1 MSAVI
6 RVDSLNKTFAR
17 KQALF
22 NLRLEI
28 QAGEMV
34 ALIGASGSGKSTLL
48 RHVAGLARCD
58 RDNGGSI
65 DVLGRRLPDRLDL
78 RDRQQ
83 PEAQG
88 LQVAGQLHELPHR
101 HRPGAGCGD
110 QCGLPA
116 RRAGAFLLLVAD
128 SVDGPFQAGATGR
141 AAVQREGLGH
151 PVRPEEP

>member
-48 RHVAGLARCD
+48 RHREVACFHIATGWTGLSCGYA
-58 RDNGGSI
+58 
-65 DVLGRRLPDRLDL
+65 
-78 RDRQQ
+78 
-83 PEAQG
+83 A
-88 LQVAGQLHELPHR
+88 
-101 HRPGAGCGD
+101 GAG
-110 QCGLPA
+110 
-116 RRAGAFLLLVAD
+116 
-128 SVDGPFQAGATGR
+128 
-141 AAVQREGLGH
+141 
-151 PVRPEEP
+151 

>member
-48 RHVAGLARCD
+48 RHVAGLARCA
-58 RDNGGSI
+58 RDHGGSI
-65 DVLGRRLPDRLDL
+65 DVLGRRLQASGRLRGDVRPL
-78 RDRQQ
+78 PAAIGYNFQQ
-83 PEAQG
+83 VNLVTRLSLLASV
-88 LQVAGQLHELPHR
+88 LQVFCRIMP
-101 HRPGAGCGD
+101 
-110 QCGLPA
+110 
-116 RRAGAFLLLVAD
+116 
-128 SVDGPFQAGATGR
+128 PFT
-141 AAVQREGLGH
+141 
-151 PVRPEEP
+151 